1 MYHALLHCLAWGCGA
16 SDPFKNIRVNDRSA
30 AQGNLLL
37 SQVRQRERKS
47 AKSIHTYN
55 AYNLSMSAVK
65 RIPVTEPV
73 WKDLAEMRS
82 AGQTYTD
89 LLAEMIEDRKKR
101 RLEEDVGKWSS
112 RKKKDYVS
120 LSEIKD

>member
-1 MYHALLHCLAWGCGA
+1 MAELHQDRKPPLNTGGA
-16 SDPFKNIRVNDRSA
+16 I
-30 AQGNLLL
+30 QG
-37 SQVRQRERKS
+37 KS

-89 LLAEMIEDRKKR
+89 LLAEMIEDRKKH
-101 RLEEDVGKWSS
+101 RLEEDFRKWSS

-120 LSEIKD
+120 LSEIRD

>member
-1 MYHALLHCLAWGCGA
+1 
-16 SDPFKNIRVNDRSA
+16 
-30 AQGNLLL
+30 
-37 SQVRQRERKS
+37 
-47 AKSIHTYN
+47 
-55 AYNLSMSAVK
+55 MSPVK

-82 AGQTYTD
+82 AGQTYSD

-101 RLEEDVGKWSS
+101 RLEEDVGKWIS
-112 RKKKDYVS
+112 RKKEEYVS

>member
-1 MYHALLHCLAWGCGA
+1 M
-16 SDPFKNIRVNDRSA
+16 
-30 AQGNLLL
+30 AQAKEM
-37 SQVRQRERKS
+37 RQS
-47 AKSIHTYN
+47 KSIHIYN
-55 AYNLSMSAVK
+55 AYNMIMSAVK

-82 AGQTYTD
+82 AGQTYTE

-101 RLEEDVGKWSS
+101 RLEEDVKMWESLPDS
-112 RKKKDYVS
+112 AYVS

>member
-1 MYHALLHCLAWGCGA
+1 MCK
-16 SDPFKNIRVNDRSA
+16 F
-30 AQGNLLL
+30 
-37 SQVRQRERKS
+37 

-55 AYNLSMSAVK
+55 AYNLTMPAVK
-65 RIPVTEPV
+65 RIPVTEQV
-73 WKDLAEMRS
+73 WRDLAEMRS

-89 LLAEMIEDRKKR
+89 LLAEMIEDRKRR
-101 RLEEDVGKWSS
+101 RLQEDAGKWSS

>member
-1 MYHALLHCLAWGCGA
+1 MLTLVYLMGI
-16 SDPFKNIRVNDRSA
+16 K
-30 AQGNLLL
+30 GNV
-37 SQVRQRERKS
+37 SGKKQYEKKS

-55 AYNLSMSAVK
+55 AYNTIMSAVK

-73 WKDLAEMRS
+73 WRDLAEMRL

-101 RLEEDVGKWSS
+101 RLEEDVRKWSS
-112 RKKKDYVS
+112 RKKEGFVS

>member
-1 MYHALLHCLAWGCGA
+1 MRNPVSEFSCSNNVQDMKFAKRIHIYHAYHM
-16 SDPFKNIRVNDRSA
+16 I
-30 AQGNLLL
+30 
-37 SQVRQRERKS
+37 
-47 AKSIHTYN
+47 
-55 AYNLSMSAVK
+55 MSAVK

-73 WKDLAEMRS
+73 WKDLAEMRA

-101 RLEEDVGKWSS
+101 RLEEDVRTWGKR
-112 RKKKDYVS
+112 RKDGYVS

>member
-1 MYHALLHCLAWGCGA
+1 MAGYVVL
-16 SDPFKNIRVNDRSA
+16 
-30 AQGNLLL
+30 QGTRE
-37 SQVRQRERKS
+37 VRRDERKS
-47 AKSIHTYN
+47 AKSIHPYN
-55 AYNLSMSAVK
+55 AYNPGMSAVK
-65 RIPVTEPV
+65 RIPVTEQV
-73 WKDLAEMRS
+73 WKDLAEMRL

-101 RLEEDVGKWSS
+101 RLEEDVRKWSS

>member
-1 MYHALLHCLAWGCGA
+1 M
-16 SDPFKNIRVNDRSA
+16 P
-30 AQGNLLL
+30 
-37 SQVRQRERKS
+37 
-47 AKSIHTYN
+47 
-55 AYNLSMSAVK
+55 AVK

-101 RLEEDVGKWSS
+101 RLEEDVRMWSR
-112 RKKKDYVS
+112 RKRADYVS

>member
-1 MYHALLHCLAWGCGA
+1 
-16 SDPFKNIRVNDRSA
+16 
-30 AQGNLLL
+30 
-37 SQVRQRERKS
+37 
-47 AKSIHTYN
+47 
-55 AYNLSMSAVK
+55 MSAVK

-101 RLEEDVGKWSS
+101 RLEDDVGKW
-112 RKKKDYVS
+112 RCRRREDFVS
-120 LSEIKD
+120 LSEIED